1 MITNRHCLLAA
12 AFCGGLSFLP
22 SASIADDAAS
32 MLVLDASGSMWA
44 QLPEGRSKIEV
55 AREVVRDYLTDR
67 DANVP
72 LGVIAYGHN
81 RKGDCSDIETIAPL
95 GMQNAQALADR
106 IDQLSPVGKTPLT
119 DALEQAVQQIPKT
132 AESADVIL
140 ITDGLETCDR
150 DPCALA
156 REIAAQGIDI
166 RAHVVGFGLSKAD
179 VNTLSCIPEET
190 GGQLLSPQSGR
201 ELADAL
207 RVIEQE
213 KIVEPEVTKPAVLP
227 VRVGLVLAEGTVW
240 PSDLQ
245 YQLQRLDG
253 DEEQVIT
260 LPPIENSGEAR
271 DYHGVDI
278 PSGKWRITAK
288 SSVGGGEIVVDIT
301 QAVDIDVPFSAEIP
315 DYELLNLGTFQPLRA
330 EDLESHLLL
339 VKQNDVKQW
348 NKTLYIYV
356 LPEGAQTYEAAVYWN
371 YLLEEKPGTYQIY
384 ADGLSEPGRYRVVI
398 SEYRFDAT
406 KPIYAEG
413 QLSIQSGAAV
423 QVKLPEQNAINQAI
437 PMTIEGDLYSYNRVQ
452 VYRGDDQLVDVTI
465 SDLVSE
471 KGFALPPID
480 QAGQYEL
487 HYLYNDER
495 GERIVLKVP
504 FAVGESVA
512 PSSTAKA
519 PASEAGKAAAD
530 SSSDAN
536 THVNNLNNPS
546 ATAADPAAVPSG
558 AHANASLELLMG
570 DVVPGGELTILW
582 TGPALPGDQLVLA
595 PSGSPD
601 APVWTTNADTA
612 DNPLTVT
619 LPNLD
624 FEWAFYYL
632 SAEGAVATLPLQ

>member
-1 MITNRHCLLAA
+1 MITSRHCLFAA
-12 AFCGGLSFLP
+12 VFCGGLGFLP

-119 DALEQAVQQIPKT
+119 DALAQAVQQIPKT

-213 KIVEPEVTKPAVLP
+213 KIVEPEITKPAVLP
-227 VRVGLVLAEGTVW
+227 VRVGLVLAEGTAW

-271 DYHGVDI
+271 NYHGVDI
-278 PSGKWRITAK
+278 SSGKWRITAE
-288 SSVGGGEIVVDIT
+288 SSVGSGEIVVDIT
-301 QAVDIDVPFSAEIP
+301 QAADIGVPFSADIP

-339 VKQNDVKQW
+339 VKQNAAKQG

-371 YLLEEKPGTYQIY
+371 YLLEEKPVIYQIY
-384 ADGLSEPGRYRVVI
+384 ADGLSESGRYRVVI
-398 SEYRFDAT
+398 SEEYFDAT
-406 KPIYAEG
+406 TPIYAEG
-413 QLSIQSGAAV
+413 QLIIQPDAAV
-423 QVKLPEQNAINQAI
+423 QVTLPEQNAINQAI
-437 PMTIEGDLYSYNRVQ
+437 PITIEGDLYPYNGVQ
-452 VYRGDDQLVDVTI
+452 VYRGDDQLVDAIV
-465 SDLVSE
+465 SDIVRERGL
-471 KGFALPPID
+471 ALPPID

-512 PSSTAKA
+512 PPSTAKA
-519 PASEAGKAAAD
+519 PASEVGQAPTD
-530 SSSDAN
+530 SSNVNFHAN
-536 THVNNLNNPS
+536 AHVSNPS
-546 ATAADPAAVPSG
+546 ATAADSTAVSSG

-601 APVWTTNADTA
+601 APVWTINADTA

-632 SAEGAVATLPLQ
+632 SAGEVVATLVLQ